1 MDDAM
6 RKMRDTLAHRFGAAL
21 PEIAPEDG
29 PQTCPET
36 WQQLAG
42 RGSCRYFQPR
52 RVAPALIETL
62 CALALS
68 SPTKSDL
75 QQRDIVVVEDAGIR
89 GRIDALLATGP
100 LAQEWIPGAPA
111 LLVFCGNNRRQRQ
124 LHAWRGKP
132 FANDHLDAFFN
143 AAVDAGIALSAFVI
157 AAEAA
162 GLGCAPISAIRN
174 HAQEVSELLGL
185 PDHVFPVAGLGFG
198 WPSRRHHVSL
208 RLPLSATVHRD
219 RFSEAGIE
227 ETVDAYD
234 RRRAAVAPIRT
245 QRATDV
251 FGTADFYG
259 WSEDKVRQYA
269 RPERADWGTFVR
281 KKGFRLE

>member
-1 MDDAM
+1 MDEAM
-6 RKMRDTLAHRFGAAL
+6 RKMRETLTHRFGAKL
-21 PEIAPEDG
+21 PEVAQEDG
-29 PQTCPET
+29 PQTCPEA

-42 RGSCRYFQPR
+42 RGSSRYFQER
-52 RVAPALIETL
+52 RVAPALVETL

-68 SPTKSDL
+68 APTKSDL
-75 QQRDIVVVEDAGIR
+75 QQRDIVIVEDRAIR
-89 GRIDALLATGP
+89 SRIDALLATGP

-111 LLVFCGNNRRQRQ
+111 FLVFCGNNRRQRQ
-124 LHAWRGKP
+124 LHSWRGKP

-143 AAVDAGIALSAFVI
+143 AAVDAGIALSACVI

-174 HAQEVSELLGL
+174 HAEEVSTLLGL

-208 RLPLSATVHRD
+208 RLPLTATVHRD
-219 RFSEAGIE
+219 RFSEADIQE
-227 ETVDAYD
+227 AVDGYD
-234 RRRAAVAPIRT
+234 RRRAAVAPIRA
-245 QRATDV
+245 QRAPEI
-251 FGTADFYG
+251 FGTAPFYG

-269 RPERADWGTFVR
+269 VPERADWGAFVR
-281 KKGFRLE
+281 RKGFRLE